1 MRILLVDDNEANRL
15 VARLLLEREGHI
27 VVCAENGIVA
37 LKQCSGIKFDL
48 ILMDIMMP
56 VMDGIKTLGRL
67 RRLKTPNK
75 DTPVYALTA
84 YCSPFD
90 RKYYGHIGFDHVL
103 VKPLKLRD
111 IEPNWSQ
118 SDPATPED
126 VTLINAPQ
134 NRPKPRKPHVMQT
147 WKEFKN
153 AAHLIELNLAGALK
167 NEAKALIDIRH
178 SGERLS
184 ASASQAGFDNLAA
197 IARQLEMASAN
208 ILSALMPTL
217 LRNLDEALLQLTQKH
232 IKDNSLA
239 DHSYGANALTES
251 GQIQTS
257 QS

>member
-184 ASASQAGFDNLAA
+184 DSASQAGFDNLAA

>member
-15 VARLLLEREGHI
+15 VARLLLEREGH
-27 VVCAENGIVA
+27 VVICAENGIVA
-37 LKQCSGIKFDL
+37 LNQCRAIKFDL

-67 RRLKTPNK
+67 RRVKSPNK

-111 IEPNWSQ
+111 IETDWSQ
-118 SDPATPED
+118 SEPNTSEGGP
-126 VTLINAPQ
+126 LINAPQ
-134 NRPKPRKPHVMQT
+134 NRTKPRKPHVMQT

-153 AAHLIELNLAGALK
+153 AARLIELNLAGALK
-167 NEAKALIDIRH
+167 NDAKALIDIRH
-178 SGERLS
+178 GGERLS
-184 ASASQAGFDNLAA
+184 SSAAQADFHNLAA

-208 ILSALMPTL
+208 ILSALIPTL
-217 LRNLDEALLQLTQKH
+217 LINLDEALLQLTQKH
-232 IKDNSLA
+232 AKDSSLA
-239 DHSYGANALTES
+239 DHSFGANALIKS

-257 QS
+257 L